1 MYISCIACKLYRYFT
16 KFTGV
21 VLHVH
26 CIGNDCMYMY
36 CAAFASIVLYVKV
49 MYCMDRDCTAC
60 TLQVLFC
67 MYIYCTLYR
76 YCSACTFIVHCRG
89 IVLHVHCK
97 GILLPNVCRT
107 MDGSEWLFF
116 I

>member
-49 MYCMDRDCTAC
+49 MFCMDRDRD
-60 TLQVLFC
+60 
-67 MYIYCTLYR
+67 YR
-76 YCSACTFIVHCRG
+76 YCIVCTFIVHCTG
-89 IVLHVHCK
+89 IVLHVH
-97 GILLPNVCRT
+97 LLYIV
-107 MDGSEWLFF
+107 EVLFCMYTVKVF
-116 I
+116 YCLMCAEQWMEVNGYFLFN